1 MKINENK
8 NLRKF
13 QCLILLLY
21 FLSVEPET
29 GEENFLL
36 EDEDELEEDEEKLE
50 GEEIDG
56 EENIDALDKEE
67 DEEEEDEDDDQE
79 DEDQDEYVEVPLE
92 DDDYMDVSLLDD
104 PLSASSCPPPQMEN
118 TTLLFLEQE
127 ELDNQEVCKEQEV

>member
-1 MKINENK
+1 MKINENI

-36 EDEDELEEDEEKLE
+36 EDEDELEEDEEKSE

-67 DEEEEDEDDDQE
+67 DEEEEEEDNDQE

-92 DDDYMDVSLLDD
+92 DDDYLDVSLLGD
-104 PLSASSCPPPQMEN
+104 PLSASSCPPPKMEN